1 MKLIISE
8 KQLQQLVKLHAK
20 SQELSEEGE
29 EGAPESGTS
38 SDGEKKTGMPHWESG
53 INRGPANQIAVTRWK
68 DVEGTQPTRGKA
80 NTLWEQETAFTR
92 QLDRQYSTYAGAQKA
107 NADNKKLVNDIINM
121 DPHTRN
127 TILGIAAGLATGGL
141 GWIGIGVAA
150 GFGLYDAKLYYDE
163 GDMKS
168 AGLSAMFAIIPGVG
182 TLLNKIPGVKQL
194 GTKGMTLLADKLSK
208 GLKITNPQEIT
219 VLNGIARNKMLVQT
233 ELKKT
238 AEEISIKAARLA
250 AEKKLKQQAIK
261 KVTTN
266 TAKKTGKVVGNIA
279 KDLAVYGAAGYGYNK
294 VYDKLVQPQDDLSN
308 RLFNSKIKPTI
319 RKDDEF
325 ELVNGIYVPK
335 RK

>member
-127 TILGIAAGLATGGL
+127 AILGVAAALATGGL
-141 GWIGIGVAA
+141 GPLIAGGIALGI
-150 GFGLYDAKLYYDE
+150 GLYDAKLYYDE
-163 GDMKS
+163 GDTKS
-168 AGLSAMFAIIPGVG
+168 AGLSAMFAMLPGVG
-182 TLLNKIPGVKQL
+182 SLLNKIPGVKQL
-194 GTKGMTLLADKLSK
+194 GTKGMALLANKLSK
-208 GLKITNPQEIT
+208 GLKITNPQEIM

-233 ELKKT
+233 ELKKAT
-238 AEEISIKAARLA
+238 EEISIKAARLA

-266 TAKKTGKVVGNIA
+266 TAKKTSKIAGNIA
-279 KDLAVYGAAGYGYNK
+279 KDLTVYGAAGYGYDK
-294 VYDKLVQPQDDLSN
+294 TYDYVLRKKEEENLKILNQKLGLQ
-308 RLFNSKIKPTI
+308 
-319 RKDDEF
+319 
-325 ELVNGIYVPK
+325 
-335 RK
+335 

>member
-127 TILGIAAGLATGGL
+127 AILGLAALAVPL
-141 GWIGIGVAA
+141 IGPALSA
-150 GFGLYDAKLYYDE
+150 GIELYDAKMYYDE
-163 GDMKS
+163 GDKKS
-168 AGLSAMFAIIPGVG
+168 AGLSAMFALLPGASILV
-182 TLLNKIPGVKQL
+182 NKIPGVKQL
-194 GTKGMTLLADKLSK
+194 GSKGMSLLANKLSK
-208 GLKITNPQEIT
+208 GLKITNPQEIM
-219 VLNGIARNKMLVQT
+219 VLNGIARNKILVQT

-238 AEEISIKAARLA
+238 AEELSIKAARVA
-250 AEKKLKQQAIK
+250 AEKKLKKQAAKQTIK
-261 KVTTN
+261 KKVVDVTKT
-266 TAKKTGKVVGNIA
+266 TAK
-279 KDLAVYGAAGYGYNK
+279 YGAATYGYNK
-294 VYDKLVQPQDDLSN
+294 AYDKVAGPEKMDKSVLKFKPKVYKDEDMVQLPDGTWDSN
-308 RLFNSKIKPTI
+308 N
-319 RKDDEF
+319 
-325 ELVNGIYVPK
+325 
-335 RK
+335 

>member
-53 INRGPANQIAVTRWK
+53 INRGPANQIVVTRWK

-127 TILGIAAGLATGGL
+127 AILGLAALAIPL
-141 GWIGIGVAA
+141 IGPALSA
-150 GFGLYDAKLYYDE
+150 GIELYDAKMYYDE
-163 GDMKS
+163 GDKRS
-168 AGLSAMFAIIPGVG
+168 AGLSAMFALLPGASILV
-182 TLLNKIPGVKQL
+182 NKIPGVKQL
-194 GTKGMTLLADKLSK
+194 GSKGMSLLANKLSK
-208 GLKITNPQEIT
+208 GLKITNPQEIM

-238 AEEISIKAARLA
+238 AEELSIKAARVA
-250 AEKKLKQQAIK
+250 AEKKLKKQAVK
-261 KVTTN
+261 QTL
-266 TAKKTGKVVGNIA
+266 KKTAGNLA
-279 KDLAVYGAAGYGYNK
+279 KTTATYGGGAYAYNK
-294 VYDKLVQPQDDLSN
+294 AYDKFGEPEKINKSVLKFKPKIYKDEDMIQLPDGTWDSN
-308 RLFNSKIKPTI
+308 N
-319 RKDDEF
+319 
-325 ELVNGIYVPK
+325 
-335 RK
+335 

>member
-127 TILGIAAGLATGGL
+127 AILGLAALAVPL
-141 GWIGIGVAA
+141 IGPALSA
-150 GFGLYDAKLYYDE
+150 GIELYDAKMYYDE
-163 GDMKS
+163 GDKKS
-168 AGLSAMFAIIPGVG
+168 AGLSAMFALLPGASILV
-182 TLLNKIPGVKQL
+182 NKIPGVKQL
-194 GTKGMTLLADKLSK
+194 GSKGMSLLANKLSK
-208 GLKITNPQEIT
+208 GLKITNPQEIM
-219 VLNGIARNKMLVQT
+219 VLNGIARNKILVQT

-238 AEEISIKAARLA
+238 AEELSIKAARVA
-250 AEKKLKQQAIK
+250 AEKKLKKQAAKQTIK
-261 KVTTN
+261 KKAVDVTKT
-266 TAKKTGKVVGNIA
+266 TAK
-279 KDLAVYGAAGYGYNK
+279 YGAATYGYNK
-294 VYDKLVQPQDDLSN
+294 AYDKVAGPEKMDKSVLKFKPKVYKDEDMVQLPDGTWDSN
-308 RLFNSKIKPTI
+308 N
-319 RKDDEF
+319 
-325 ELVNGIYVPK
+325 
-335 RK
+335 